1 MPRILRGLKSILTKP
16 QPAVVEETSISRQI
30 MSYMEQH
37 LPSELISNASKLYS
51 RALDQ
56 LATLTQDKSQ
66 AELIFMASIL
76 ASVLLFA
83 VVLPLHESFS
93 RKSLATDKR
102 CVPSSNSS
110 ATDSL
115 ETIEESEEEDLPDP
129 IEVVESL
136 KFVDEEEEMI
146 QVYDDQPF
154 ASIANNKGSA
164 EEEDEQSDATPA
176 TVDENDTPT
185 SSPCVTPLRVKPTLS
200 KDYMSVPNVLDGT
213 PSSKRSSFAKM
224 KKMTSSLS
232 FRRKDSTDASVT
244 STSSNRS
251 FRLFNIKNKKDWIGG
266 MGGSWE
272 KLYFY

>member
-1 MPRILRGLKSILTKP
+1 MPRILRALKSIFAKP
-16 QPAVVEETSISRQI
+16 QPAVVEETPISKQI

-56 LATLTQDKSQ
+56 LATFTQDKSQ
-66 AELIFMASIL
+66 AELIFMASVL
-76 ASVLLFA
+76 AAVLLFA
-83 VVLPLHESFS
+83 VVLPLHEFLS
-93 RKSLATDKR
+93 RNSLATDKR

-136 KFVDEEEEMI
+136 KFVDEEDEMI

-154 ASIANNKGSA
+154 VSIANNKGSA
-164 EEEDEQSDATPA
+164 EEEDEQSDATP
-176 TVDENDTPT
+176 VDENDTPT

-200 KDYMSVPNVLDGT
+200 KDYMSVPNVLDGA
-213 PSSKRSSFAKM
+213 PSSKRRSSFAKM

-232 FRRKDSTDASVT
+232 FRRKDSSDASVT

-251 FRLFNIKNKKDWIGG
+251 FRLFNIKNKKD
-266 MGGSWE
+266 
-272 KLYFY
+272 

>member
-1 MPRILRGLKSILTKP
+1 MPRILRGLKSIFSEP
-16 QPAVVEETSISRQI
+16 QPTVVVEETSISRQI
-30 MSYMEQH
+30 MSLMEQH
-37 LPSELISNASKLYS
+37 LPSNLISDASKLYS
-51 RALDQ
+51 KALDQ
-56 LATLTQDKSQ
+56 LTTLTQGKSQ
-66 AELIFMASIL
+66 AELLFMASIL
-76 ASVLLFA
+76 AAVLLFA
-83 VVLPLHESFS
+83 VVLPLHEAFS

-102 CVPSSNSS
+102 CTISPSSNSS

-136 KFVDEEEEMI
+136 KFVDEEDEAI

-154 ASIANNKGSA
+154 VSIANKDVMD
-164 EEEDEQSDATPA
+164 EEDKQSDATPV
-176 TVDENDTPT
+176 TVDEKETPT

-200 KDYMSVPNVLDGT
+200 KDYMSVPNVLDGAQ
-213 PSSKRSSFAKM
+213 SSKRSSFSKM

-251 FRLFNIKNKKDWIGG
+251 FRVFSIKNKKD
-266 MGGSWE
+266 
-272 KLYFY
+272 

>member
-1 MPRILRGLKSILTKP
+1 MPILRGLKSIFVKP

-66 AELIFMASIL
+66 AELIFMASVL
-76 ASVLLFA
+76 AAVLLFA
-83 VVLPLHESFS
+83 VVLPLHEFFS

-129 IEVVESL
+129 IEVVDSL
-136 KFVDEEEEMI
+136 KFVDEEDEMI

-154 ASIANNKGSA
+154 TSIANNKGSA
-164 EEEDEQSDATPA
+164 EEEDEQSDATPV

-200 KDYMSVPNVLDGT
+200 KDYMSVPNVLDGAS
-213 PSSKRSSFAKM
+213 SSKRSSFAKM

-251 FRLFNIKNKKDWIGG
+251 FRLFNIKNKKD
-266 MGGSWE
+266 
-272 KLYFY
+272 